1 MSAAEARLAAIEVRI
16 NENTKNLS
24 EKRGLLKDGRL
35 LVSNVDGKG
44 SISLKDAEAIIS
56 SLDAK
61 ITRAVESG
69 YDLQSLERLKGELE
83 EASSAKE
90 RLIEVKQ
97 KVVSIEDTINS
108 LTKETNMLRRSVL
121 KLDEEIKSSMGIKE
135 EYQKNKER
143 LSSLQNEH
151 FEFAKRLEG
160 FRKQRDEVEA
170 NVSGVETYK
179 ATAKDLSKKQ
189 KEVERDISYYRQ
201 LESIFHRNGIPSS
214 ILKRIIPRVAS
225 ESSSILAE
233 LSNGR
238 YDAVTI
244 EEQEDGRLNIWV
256 KDGEE
261 KYGVH
266 RFSGGEK
273 VRIALAVRLAVS
285 KVLSEM
291 PEAGKRLSRM
301 KTLIIDEGDLG
312 SLDGEGVN
320 STIEIIN
327 GLTKLFGLT
336 ILISHLEAVK
346 GWAAGSYV
354 VVHRGERGTGSTTE
368 YA

>member
-1 MSAAEARLAAIEVRI
+1 MSAAEARLAAIELRI
-16 NENTKNLS
+16 NENRKKFS
-24 EKRGLLKDGRL
+24 EKCDLLKDGRL
-35 LVSNVDGKG
+35 MVGDVEGKG
-44 SISLKDAEAIIS
+44 LVSLKDAEALIS
-56 SLDAK
+56 SLDTKIAQIAK
-61 ITRAVESG
+61 SG
-69 YDLQSLERLKGELE
+69 YDPQTLERLKSELD
-83 EASSAKE
+83 EATSAKE
-90 RLIEVKQ
+90 SLIEAKQRVASVK
-97 KVVSIEDTINS
+97 ETINS
-108 LTKETNMLRRSVL
+108 LTKETSVLRRDAS
-121 KLDEEIKSSMGIKE
+121 KLEEEIRSSTGVEE
-135 EYQKNKER
+135 EYQNAKEE
-143 LSSLQNEH
+143 LSNLRNEYL
-151 FEFAKRLEG
+151 ELTAKLEG
-160 FRKQRDEVEA
+160 LKKQRDEVES
-170 NVSGVETYK
+170 NLRNIETYR
-179 ATAKDLSKKQ
+179 ATLKDLSKKQ
-189 KEVERDISYYRQ
+189 KEAEQDISYYRQ
-201 LESIFHRNGIPSS
+201 LESVFHRNGIPSS

-225 ESSSILAE
+225 ESSSILVE

-273 VRIALAVRLAVS
+273 VRIALSVRLAVS

-346 GWAAGSYV
+346 GWAGGSYV
-354 VVHRGERGTGSTTE
+354 IVNRGERGTGSTTE